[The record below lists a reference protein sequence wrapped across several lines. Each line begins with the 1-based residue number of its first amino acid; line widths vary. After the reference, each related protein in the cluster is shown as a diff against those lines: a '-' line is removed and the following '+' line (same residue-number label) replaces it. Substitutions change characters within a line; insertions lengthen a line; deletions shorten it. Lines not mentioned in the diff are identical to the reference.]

1 MRIFLKILPFILFVN
16 IFSFN
21 IDKLDPTIL
30 SYFSEDSGKEIFFNK
45 NKNKFNFDFP
55 DSKDSIFSYWYNIN
69 KNKKSQIP
77 VILKGDVNRLKT
89 FLDKYVIITDSLITG
104 YVDFFTLKELSDS
117 NFLSFCEVSKPMF
130 QSSDSGAYWTR
141 ISQMV
146 DMGYD
151 GEGVNIGFIDEG
163 FLPSLE
169 IFKKDNI
176 SKFKLIWNQKGFS
189 IIPPVNFGYGEEID
203 SLNVNNCSLDDIKG
217 HGTSLL
223 SILSSESYF
232 LEGLIKKSKIIA
244 VNTYLNTKNVLDGL
258 KYLVQKGEYFKKPFV
273 VFMPLNYYWGFH
285 NGEDLFEEG
294 IKQLFP
300 LTAMKR
306 GISVPAGN
314 LGNLKIH
321 SKVYDIYSLKSE
333 DIFSNS
339 AVLILTDT
347 SKNLDIDISNDND
360 LSIRFFVVSDG
371 NFFISDWI
379 DLKDNPV
386 FYCYGNGFFL
396 GFGFNDDKNFSH
408 LIFEHQNK
416 VYLGIQIFKTL
427 KENPVEIFISRG
439 GTFVK
444 PSYNNFFDGDRK
456 KTLCSPALIENVISS
471 GSYLSR
477 KNTYHFESKDTLFTI
492 SSFNSKSEDNLK
504 PDIYSPGKYILSY
517 KFGSD
522 GIGYKDSFGFF
533 LGTSYSSIFTG
544 VALVQLL
551 QSDSN
556 LNVNQLYELIKKGA
570 DIVSV
575 VRDYE
580 IFSGYGFL
588 NVFRSLRSQ
597 SVRTDQE
604 IFSVEKNKNFIKI
617 ILKDVNYLIE
627 ECINKTVSK
636 KIEIYNNFAIDR
648 TPKIGKNIYH
658 IKLIGYWGETKEMD
672 IEIEM
677 SNHFVTN
684 KNNIYDLSG
693 RKVVEDVLKRGV
705 YFKKF
710 EREKIKKIVK
720 F

>member
-1 MRIFLKILPFILFVN
+1 MRIFFKIIPFIYFLNLFSLN
-16 IFSFN
+16 LS
-21 IDKLDPTIL
+21 KLDPTLI
-30 SYFSEDSGKEIFFNK
+30 SYFSEELGKEIFFNQVK
-45 NKNKFNFDFP
+45 EKFDF
-55 DSKDSIFSYWYNIN
+55 DFSNSDSIFSYFYEIQKNI
-69 KNKKSQIP
+69 KSQIP
-77 VILKGDVNRLKT
+77 VILKGDVNRLRT
-89 FLDKYVIITDSLITG
+89 FLYEGVIISDSLITG
-104 YVDFFTLKELSDS
+104 YLDFSKLIELSDS
-117 NFLSFCEVSKPMF
+117 NFLNFCEISKPMF

-151 GEGVNIGFIDEG
+151 GEGVNICFIDEG

-176 SKFKLIWNQKGFS
+176 SKFKIIWNQKGFS
-189 IIPPVNFGYGEEID
+189 PFPPENFGYGEEID
-203 SLNVNNCSLDDIKG
+203 SSNVFNCYIEDVKG

-232 LEGLIKKSKIIA
+232 SEGLIKESKIIA

-258 KYLVQKGEYFKKPFV
+258 KYLVHRGEYFQKPFV
-273 VFMPLNYYWGFH
+273 VFMPLNYFWGFH
-285 NGEDLFEEG
+285 NGQDLFEEG
-294 IKQLFP
+294 IKELFP
-300 LTAMKR
+300 LTGTKR

-321 SKVYDIYSLKSE
+321 SKVYDGYTVKSE
-333 DIFSNS
+333 NIFSNS
-339 AVLILTDT
+339 SVLILTDT
-347 SKNLDIDISNDND
+347 SKNLDVDISNDND

-371 NFFISDWI
+371 SLFISDWI

-396 GFGFNDDKNFSH
+396 GFGFNDHKNFSH
-408 LIFEHQNK
+408 LVFEHQNK
-416 VYLGIQIFKTL
+416 SYLGIQIFKTV
-427 KENPVEIFISRG
+427 KENPVEFFISRG

-444 PSYNNFFDGDRK
+444 PSYDNFFDGDRK
-456 KTLCSPALIENVISS
+456 KTLCGPALIENVISS

-477 KNTYHFESKDTLFTI
+477 RNTYLFVSEDTLFTI
-492 SSFNSKSEDNLK
+492 SSFNSRSEDNLK

-522 GIGYKDSFGFF
+522 GIVYKDSFGFF

-551 QSDSN
+551 QADSN

-575 VRDYE
+575 DRDYE
-580 IFSGYGFL
+580 LFTGYGFL

-597 SVRTDQE
+597 SVRTDQI
-604 IFSVEKNKNFIKI
+604 IFSVEKNQNFVKI
-617 ILKDVNYLIE
+617 ILNDINYRIL
-627 ECINKTVSK
+627 ECINKTLSK
-636 KIEIYNNFAIDR
+636 KIEVHSTFTIDR
-648 TPKIGKNIYH
+648 TPKMGKNIYNL
-658 IKLIGYWGETKEMD
+658 KLLNYRGETKEMD
-672 IEIEM
+672 IEVEIS
-677 SNHFVTN
+677 SNSFIN
-684 KNNIYDLSG
+684 KDKIYDLSG
-693 RKVVEDVLKRGV
+693 RQVVEGVLKRGV
-705 YFKKF
+705 YFKKL
-710 EREKIKKIVK
+710 EGEKIKKIVK

>member
-1 MRIFLKILPFILFVN
+1 MKIFLKIFPLIIFFN
-16 IFSFN
+16 IFSL
-21 IDKLDPTIL
+21 DLSKLDPTLL
-30 SYFSEDSGKEIFFNK
+30 SYFSEDLGQQIFLSESREK
-45 NKNKFNFDFP
+45 IIFDI
-55 DSKDSIFSYWYNIN
+55 SHTDSIFSYNYQFQ
-69 KNKKSQIP
+69 KNTKSQIP
-77 VILKGDVNRLKT
+77 VILKGDVNKLKT
-89 FLDKYVIITDSLITG
+89 FLFESVVISDSLITG
-104 YVDFFTLKELSDS
+104 YIDFSQLKVLSDS
-117 NFLSFCEVSKPMF
+117 NFLNFCEISKPIF

-163 FLPSLE
+163 FLPSLD
-169 IFKKDNI
+169 IFKKDNF

-189 IIPPVNFGYGEEID
+189 PFPPENFGYGEEID
-203 SLNVNNCSLDDIKG
+203 SLNVLNCNIEDVKG

-232 LEGLIKKSKIIA
+232 SEGLIKKSKIIA

-258 KYLVQKGEYFKKPFV
+258 KYLVQKCEYFKKPFV
-273 VFMPLNYYWGFH
+273 VFMPLTYYWGFH
-285 NGEDLFEEG
+285 NGQDLFEEG
-294 IKQLFP
+294 IKKLFP
-300 LTAMKR
+300 LTETKR

-321 SKVYDIYSLKSE
+321 AKVYDNYSIKND
-333 DIFSNS
+333 DILSNS
-339 AVLILTDT
+339 SVLILTDS

-371 NFFISDWI
+371 SLLFSDWI
-379 DLKDNPV
+379 DLKDTPV
-386 FYCYGNGFFL
+386 FYCYGKDFFL
-396 GFGFNDDKNFSH
+396 GFGFNDEKNFSH
-408 LIFEHQNK
+408 LLFEHQNK
-416 VYLGIQIFKTL
+416 SYLVIQIFKTL
-427 KENPVEIFISRG
+427 KENPVEFFISRG

-444 PSYNNFFDGDRK
+444 PSYDNFFDGDRK

-477 KNTYHFESKDTLFTI
+477 RNTYLFVSEDTLFTI

-551 QSDSN
+551 QADSN

-575 VRDYE
+575 DRDYE
-580 IFSGYGFL
+580 LFTGYGFL

-597 SVRTDQE
+597 SVRADQVV
-604 IFSVEKNKNFIKI
+604 FSIEKNQNFVKI
-617 ILKDVNYLIE
+617 ILNDINYRIL
-627 ECINKTVSK
+627 ECVNKTLSK
-636 KIEIYNNFAIDR
+636 KVEVYNNFSIDR
-648 TPKIGKNIYH
+648 TPKIGKNIYNL
-658 IKLIGYWGETKEMD
+658 KLLSYGGETKEMD
-672 IEIEM
+672 IEVEI
-677 SNHFVTN
+677 SKFTFLN
-684 KNNIYDLSG
+684 KHEIYDLTG
-693 RKVVEDVLKRGV
+693 RKVVEGVLKRGV
-705 YFKKF
+705 YFKKL
-710 EREKIKKIVK
+710 EGEKIKKIVK

>member
-1 MRIFLKILPFILFVN
+1 MSELKEKFV
-16 IFSFN
+16 F
-21 IDKLDPTIL
+21 DP
-30 SYFSEDSGKEIFFNK
+30 
-45 NKNKFNFDFP
+45 P
-55 DSKDSIFSYWYNIN
+55 DADSIISYQYEFQ
-69 KNKKSQIP
+69 KNRKSQIP
-77 VILKGDVNRLKT
+77 VILKGDVNSLKT
-89 FLDKYVIITDSLITG
+89 FLFESVVISDSLITG
-104 YVDFFTLKELSDS
+104 YIDFSHLKELSDS
-117 NFLSFCEVSKPMF
+117 NFLNFCEISKPMF
-130 QSSDSGAYWTR
+130 QSADSGAYWTR

-163 FLPSLE
+163 FLPSLV
-169 IFKKDNI
+169 IFKKDNL

-189 IIPPVNFGYGEEID
+189 PFPPENFGYGEEID
-203 SLNVNNCSLDDIKG
+203 SLNVLNYYMEDVKG

-232 LEGLIKKSKIIA
+232 SEGLIKKSKIIA

-258 KYLVQKGEYFKKPFV
+258 KYLVQKCEYFQKPFV

-285 NGEDLFEEG
+285 NGQDLFEEG
-294 IKQLFP
+294 IKKLFP
-300 LTAMKR
+300 LTGTKR

-321 SKVYDIYSLKSE
+321 AKVYDTYSVKNE
-333 DIFSNS
+333 DILSNS
-339 AVLILTDT
+339 SVLILTDS
-347 SKNLDIDISNDND
+347 SKNLDLDISNDND

-371 NFFISDWI
+371 SLLVSDWI

-386 FYCYGNGFFL
+386 FYCYGKDFFL
-396 GFGFNDDKNFSH
+396 GFGFNDEKNFSH
-408 LIFEHQNK
+408 LVFEHQSK
-416 VYLGIQIFKTL
+416 SYLGIQIFKTL
-427 KENPVEIFISRG
+427 KENPVEFFISRG

-444 PSYNNFFDGDRK
+444 PSYENFVDGDRK
-456 KTLCSPALIENVISS
+456 KTLCDPALIENVISS

-477 KNTYHFESKDTLFTI
+477 RNTYLFVSEDTLFTI

-533 LGTSYSSIFTG
+533 FGTSYSSIFTG

-551 QSDSN
+551 QADSN

-575 VRDYE
+575 DRDYE
-580 IFSGYGFL
+580 LFTGYGFL

-597 SVRTDQE
+597 SVRTDQI
-604 IFSVEKNKNFIKI
+604 IFSIEKNQNYVKI
-617 ILKDVNYLIE
+617 ILNDINYRIL
-627 ECINKTVSK
+627 ECVNKTLSK
-636 KIEIYNNFAIDR
+636 KVEIYNNFALDR
-648 TPKIGKNIYH
+648 TPKIGKNSYNL
-658 IKLIGYWGETKEMD
+658 KLLSYGGETKEMD
-672 IEIEM
+672 IDVEI
-677 SNHFVTN
+677 SKFSFIN
-684 KNNIYDLSG
+684 KNEIYDLSG
-693 RKVVEDVLKRGV
+693 RKVVEGVLKRGV
-705 YFKKF
+705 YFKKL
-710 EREKIKKIVK
+710 EGGKIKKIVK